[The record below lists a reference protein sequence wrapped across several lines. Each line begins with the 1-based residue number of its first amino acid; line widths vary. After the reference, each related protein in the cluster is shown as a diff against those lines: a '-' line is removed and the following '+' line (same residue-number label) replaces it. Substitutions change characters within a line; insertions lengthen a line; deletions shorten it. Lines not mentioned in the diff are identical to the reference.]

1 MYSMFVTLETSQLEM
16 SSLNALV
23 VEQYVKKRCD
33 MSVVFEVSQDEMLP
47 YRAAARDASLLE
59 SHPLHDSIGTDR
71 TG

>member
-23 VEQYVKKRCD
+23 VEQYVEKRSD

-47 YRAAARDASLLE
+47 YRAAARDASLHQAFTLN
-59 SHPLHDSIGTDR
+59 
-71 TG
+71 